1 MALTAVLALRQETRY
16 ALTLCRWIE
25 MEAERRDS
33 VLELW
38 QDYQFVVKKLG
49 FSEVRL
55 TLEDGTNIWRAD
67 EPQGATSALQRTRHE
82 INGGTILEFAG
93 DTTTLP
99 NKLFELLTE
108 LAAESWQK
116 AGHRWQQIHKA
127 PLQFMSVAAPDT
139 RFFKRKLTRLYSPVS
154 RGTLWTRIAGMAGR
168 TA

>member
-55 TLEDGTNIWRAD
+55 TLEDGTHVWQAD
-67 EPQGATSALQRTRHE
+67 ECEAATMPLQRARHE
-82 INGGTILEFAG
+82 INGGTVVEFAG
-93 DTTTLP
+93 DATVLP
-99 NKLFELLTE
+99 HKLFELLTE

-116 AGHRWQQIHKA
+116 AGRRWQEIHKTR
-127 PLQFMSVAAPDT
+127 LQFISVAAPDT
-139 RFFKRKLTRLYSPVS
+139 KFYQRKLTRLHSPVPKGS
-154 RGTLWTRIAGMAGR
+154 LWTRIAGMVGR
-168 TA
+168 PA